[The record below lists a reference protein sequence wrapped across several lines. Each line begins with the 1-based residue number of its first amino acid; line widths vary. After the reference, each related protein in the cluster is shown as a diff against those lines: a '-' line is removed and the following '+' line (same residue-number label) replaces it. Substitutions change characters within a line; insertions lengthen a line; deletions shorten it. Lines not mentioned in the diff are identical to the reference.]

1 MQGPSHKK
9 TKRIEKMYQYADTVE
24 FDLMVV
30 FLVVCVMPLAVFLM
44 QSKTKVGRAMSLAL
58 MVLAILYVGGFE
70 HYRMHRP
77 EVTEGGLKAAVFP
90 AAFLDLIESETFTL
104 TYLPI
109 GADPDTIA
117 KASAGIDRRNAT
129 TAARVAA
136 SAPRRAA
143 PGKRSGLKSVDPA
156 GEPLMVHLSHKGAGD
171 RMFRDALRAL
181 EKNTC
186 GGASNETTDLAER
199 SQSSSPACMRWCSG
213 TVDDFRHDVHS
224 FSFDRSTP
232 RDMGL
237 LGRAYRAVFVVR
249 DPRDL
254 VAESY
259 LEHLDTSEAW
269 ARLPRDDLGGES
281 FQSKLRSMST
291 EAGVDVEID
300 RFTASLS
307 VKLGIARA
315 IGHLGGFLPYSGGAF
330 PDAVDSRVGDFA
342 RSLRAFARAGD
353 PDVVFVKYEELLGAK
368 TDGLTLL
375 GEWLGLRR
383 GGAEMRAFVE
393 ACVDARED
401 ERAGKGGSP
410 GDRADSEI
418 YSLCE
423 GGGCEERSRRTRRKL
438 PPGAWRAHFTD
449 RNAEKFDLEH
459 GALLRSMGYSDFEEI
474 ARI

>member
-1 MQGPSHKK
+1 
-9 TKRIEKMYQYADTVE
+9 MYQYADTVE
-24 FDLMVV
+24 FDLVVV

-58 MVLAILYVGGFE
+58 MVLAVLYVGGFE

-90 AAFLDLIESETFTL
+90 SFFLDLVESETFEL
-104 TYLPI
+104 NYLPI
-109 GADPDTIA
+109 GADPEAIA
-117 KASAGIDRRNAT
+117 VASAGINHWNAT
-129 TAARVAA
+129 IAEYERPAT
-136 SAPRRAA
+136 APRRAA
-143 PGKRSGLKSVDPA
+143 PGERQRQRLKNFDAA
-156 GEPLMVHLSHKGAGD
+156 GEPLVVHLSHKGAGD

-181 EKNTC
+181 ERNTC
-186 GGASNETTDLAER
+186 ANETESSSSSHD
-199 SQSSSPACMRWCSG
+199 SSSPVCMRWCSG
-213 TVDDFRHDVHS
+213 TAEDFRHDVHT

-237 LGRAYRAVFVVR
+237 LGRPYRAVFIVR

-254 VAESY
+254 IAESY

-281 FQSKLRSMST
+281 FQSKLRSMSA
-291 EAGVDVEID
+291 EDGVDVEID

-307 VKLGIARA
+307 VKLGIQKA
-315 IGHLGGFLPYSGGAF
+315 IGHLYQGDTFMS
-330 PDAVDSRVGDFA
+330 DAVDSRVGDFA
-342 RSLRAFARAGD
+342 RSLRAFARADD
-353 PDVVFVKYEELLGAK
+353 PNVVFVKYEELLRAK

-375 GEWLGLRR
+375 SEWLGLKR
-383 GGAEMRAFVE
+383 GTAEMRAFVD

-401 ERAGKGGSP
+401 ARVGKGGGNGGGGG
-410 GDRADSEI
+410 GDGDKDESNEGADAEI

-423 GGGCEERSRRTRRKL
+423 GGGCEERSRRARRTL
-438 PPGAWRAHFTD
+438 PPGAWREHFTD
-449 RNAEKFDLEH
+449 RNAEKFEREH
-459 GALLRSMGYSDFEEI
+459 GALLRSMGYYDFQEI

>member
-1 MQGPSHKK
+1 
-9 TKRIEKMYQYADTVE
+9 MYQYADTVE

-109 GADPDTIA
+109 GADPDTIV
-117 KASAGIDRRNAT
+117 KASAAIDRRNAT
-129 TAARVAA
+129 NTARVAA

-171 RMFRDALRAL
+171 RMFRDALRVI

-186 GGASNETTDLAER
+186 GGASNETTDFAER

-269 ARLPRDDLGGES
+269 ARLPRDVLGGES

-291 EAGVDVEID
+291 EDGVDVEID

-307 VKLGIARA
+307 VKLGIQRA
-315 IGHLGGFLPYSGGAF
+315 IGRLGGFAALSGQNAF
-330 PDAVDSRVGDFA
+330 PDAVASRVGDFA

-383 GGAEMRAFVE
+383 GGPEMRAFVE

-401 ERAGKGGSP
+401 ERAGKVGSHA
-410 GDRADSEI
+410 GHTNHTGADSEI

-423 GGGCEERSRRTRRKL
+423 GGGCEERSRRTRRTL
-438 PPGAWRAHFTD
+438 PPGAWRSHFTD

>member
-1 MQGPSHKK
+1 MIGCFATRSERSRR
-9 TKRIEKMYQYADTVE
+9 TR
-24 FDLMVV
+24 
-30 FLVVCVMPLAVFLM
+30 
-44 QSKTKVGRAMSLAL
+44 
-58 MVLAILYVGGFE
+58 
-70 HYRMHRP
+70 
-77 EVTEGGLKAAVFP
+77 AAVRV
-90 AAFLDLIESETFTL
+90 T
-104 TYLPI
+104 
-109 GADPDTIA
+109 
-117 KASAGIDRRNAT
+117 RR
-129 TAARVAA
+129 
-136 SAPRRAA
+136 P
-143 PGKRSGLKSVDPA
+143 
-156 GEPLMVHLSHKGAGD
+156 
-171 RMFRDALRAL
+171 
-181 EKNTC
+181 TC
-186 GGASNETTDLAER
+186 AER

-213 TVDDFRHDVHS
+213 TADDFRHDVHS

-291 EAGVDVEID
+291 EDGVDVEID

-307 VKLGIARA
+307 VKLGIQRA
-315 IGHLGGFLPYSGGAF
+315 IGHLGGFTALSGQNAF

-401 ERAGKGGSP
+401 ERAGKVGSHA
-410 GDRADSEI
+410 GQTNHTGADSEI

-423 GGGCEERSRRTRRKL
+423 GGGCEERSRRTRRTL